1 MTKEEESTE
10 VSKGGAAGG
19 ETEEVDD
26 LNVAFVNGQKLLGQL
41 DELDSTSDEYAKT
54 WEKALDTY
62 KVMRTPYPASAPL
75 FLLVAMV

>member
-10 VSKGGAAGG
+10 VPKGGAAGG

-62 KVMRTPYPASAPL
+62 KVMRTPS
-75 FLLVAMV
+75 LLLRLYFSLL